1 MTEGRGAFLRVGLL
15 ILGGIAA
22 LVGLVLFLA
31 GAGLRGSEQFET
43 YFGESVQGLDVGTPI
58 KYRGVTIGRVSDIG
72 LTAAEY
78 GAAGALEAQGQIYRL
93 VFVRYVI
100 DPAKIGKLPD
110 IAEAIRSG
118 LRARLASQGITGLSY
133 IELDFVNPV
142 LYPPEQVPWHPK
154 VTYIPSVPST
164 YTQVRDAAQEFL
176 GRLNKVDIE
185 ALSSSIIGL
194 VGDVRQELKTG
205 DTHTALV
212 QATALLATLQQAIQA
227 ADLPGMTADL
237 KQTSAAARGVIQGK
251 DVHALLASA
260 SAAAARLPA
269 LIAALDATARR
280 TDASAADVQRDLVPL
295 LRDLSATAANLRE
308 TTDALRQYPAGVLLG
323 GPPPREKEP
332 AR

>member
-1 MTEGRGAFLRVGLL
+1 MIEGRGAFLRVGLL

-31 GAGLRGSEQFET
+31 GDQLSGGKQYET
-43 YFGESVQGLDVGTPI
+43 YFSESVQGLDVGTPI

-72 LTAAEY
+72 LVVAEY
-78 GAAGALEAQGQIYRL
+78 GAGRPFEAQTQIYRL

-100 DPAKIGKLPD
+100 DPTKIGQRPD
-110 IAEAIRSG
+110 AAEAIRSG

-133 IELDFVNPV
+133 IELDFVDPA
-142 LYPPEQVPWHPK
+142 LYPPEPVPWQPK

-164 YTQVRDAAQEFL
+164 YTKVRDAAQEL
-176 GRLNKVDIE
+176 LDRLNKIDIE
-185 ALSSSIIGL
+185 ALSRSVLGL
-194 VGDVRQELKTG
+194 VDDVRQELKTG
-205 DTHTALV
+205 DAHTALV

-227 ADLPGMTADL
+227 ADLPGVMADV
-237 KQTSAAARGVIQGK
+237 KQTSAAARGVIQSK
-251 DVHALLASA
+251 DVHAMLASA

-280 TDASAADVQRDLVPL
+280 TDAGAADVQRDLVPL
-295 LRDLSATAANLRE
+295 LRDLSAAAANLRE
-308 TTDALRQYPAGVLLG
+308 TTEALRQYPAGVLLG

-332 AR
+332 VR